1 MEVTET
7 TAVTDLATHGLNVP
21 CCPELG
27 EGCPCD
33 ILDRHYRLV
42 HAVPAGP
49 AGRRSTV
56 QVEVIIHVRLERCP
70 GPLALGDL
78 VYSNT
83 LLPGEKVRLFT
94 TDRRTRFTF
103 DSASKVSYRTEQTQE
118 EHFYMSS
125 MSDFMSDVNVRD
137 SSRSTNT
144 SKGSASGHAETSG
157 ALESLFGSPSVDVS
171 GSYSAESTSDFLR
184 ELSTHVRASHHASEM
199 GTRASSSV
207 SVGEVQSRSHAEG
220 ESEDHFESFQP
231 RVLEPEPLP
240 RGHVLLLPDHQNP
253 DDQGDAGVHR
263 TTGHR
268 PSG

>member
-1 MEVTET
+1 MKGVDKMSNASLTNQPT
-7 TAVTDLATHGLNVP
+7 VPP
-21 CCPELG
+21 CCPKLG
-27 EGCPCD
+27 PDPVCD
-33 ILDRHYRLV
+33 VLDFQYRQLYHPRV
-42 HAVPAGP
+42 GD
-49 AGRRSTV
+49 RTV
-56 QVEVIIHVRLERCP
+56 TVEVIIQVRLQRCP

-103 DSASKVSYRTEQTQE
+103 DSTSKVSYRTEQTQE

-144 SKGSASGHAETSG
+144 SRGSASGHAETSG
-157 ALESLFGSPSVDVS
+157 ALETLFGSPSVDVS

-184 ELSTHVRASHHASEM
+184 ELSTHVRASHHAAEM

-207 SVGEVQSRSHAEG
+207 SV
-220 ESEDHFESFQP
+220 
-231 RVLEPEPLP
+231 
-240 RGHVLLLPDHQNP
+240 
-253 DDQGDAGVHR
+253 
-263 TTGHR
+263 
-268 PSG
+268 